1 MKVVRALLAAVVAA
15 AAGAALGGVAA
26 NGNEAPRRAGPPAL
40 SDPSVRSEPYDMG
53 VGEEVY
59 LVVAGTFGTRRA
71 AETANR
77 AIVIGDLQGFYV
89 ASTDQFVGLSAS
101 LGAPAGQYALV
112 SAFRTEDG
120 AKEFQALAQSAGA
133 PAILV
138 SPKENLGTEYVGLGQ
153 EAAPDGSG
161 PLRGPTTAG

>member
-1 MKVVRALLAAVVAA
+1 MKTMRLILAAVVAA
-15 AAGAALGGVAA
+15 AVGAALGTVAA
-26 NGNEAPRRAGPPAL
+26 TGHEAPRRAGAPVG
-40 SDPSVRSEPYDMG
+40 SDASAHAEPYDMG

-59 LVVAGTFGTRRA
+59 LVVGGTFETRKA

-77 AIVIGDLQGFYV
+77 AIAIGDVQGFYV

-101 LGAPAGQYALV
+101 LGASAGNYALV
-112 SAFRTEDG
+112 SAFRTQEG

-161 PLRGPTTAG
+161 PLRGPTTTG